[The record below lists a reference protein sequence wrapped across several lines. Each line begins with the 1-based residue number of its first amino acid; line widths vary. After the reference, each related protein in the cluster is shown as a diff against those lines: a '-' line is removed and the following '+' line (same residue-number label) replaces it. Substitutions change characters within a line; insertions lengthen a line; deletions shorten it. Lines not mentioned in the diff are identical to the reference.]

1 MEPWK
6 NGERGDVVRK
16 IICDKITCLE
26 TSVLQ
31 INTSYVKEFDVADWS
46 SGQIFIPISE
56 YNKTNP
62 IIELYIKNDN
72 SYSMVLG
79 GYRITNSGV
88 ELLSDINYEGRVV
101 IR

>member
-1 MEPWK
+1 LKTWV
-6 NGERGDVVRK
+6 NGTKGSVVKK
-16 IICDKITCLE
+16 IIDENFSILE
-26 TSVLQ
+26 KGLSQTNGV
-31 INTSYVKEFDVADWS
+31 YVKNFTASDWS
-46 SGQIFIPISE
+46 SGTIFIKQSE
-56 YNKTNP
+56 YNKTTP